1 MYPSGTQR
9 NVTECIHSI
18 MYSYAFIYIPI
29 HVYKGVDHCT
39 SSHFLFVFMGC
50 HPETLQAA
58 LEQYLLAVLALEPEA

>member
-1 MYPSGTQR
+1 
-9 NVTECIHSI
+9 

-50 HPETLQAA
+50 HPEPLQAA